1 MTNAEKYR
9 YWGMCTVFNVFNGKR
24 GMRVSRVVVLL
35 NVISSD
41 LHP

>member
-9 YWGMCTVFNVFNGKR
+9 YWGMCNVFNGKR